1 MGCHMTL
8 TTQTVVRVKGSREIV
23 HCEQC
28 GRILYPG
35 Q

>member
-1 MGCHMTL
+1 MKV
-8 TTQTVVRVKGSREIV
+8 TTQTVVRVKGGREIV

-35 Q
+35 E